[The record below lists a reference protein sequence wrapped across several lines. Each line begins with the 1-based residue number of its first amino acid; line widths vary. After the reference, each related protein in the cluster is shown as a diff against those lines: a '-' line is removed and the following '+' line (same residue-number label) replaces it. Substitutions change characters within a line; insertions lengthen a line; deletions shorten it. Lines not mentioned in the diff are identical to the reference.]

1 MNIEDLIILLSLKC
15 QMNPF
20 DEKVIYSFHDQISRG
35 HGFTEKQ
42 SLLAIKILS
51 RQSAKLTEI
60 LGKDV
65 EPFLENP
72 VFRLTRRTINS
83 SKRITI
89 IPNDTF
95 TKVIKV
101 EFPYN
106 ESLVERIR
114 KEREK
119 LSFAQWSKEDKA
131 WIVALTE
138 RAIQFFTP
146 FVKNEEFVAD
156 DEFLGYMDQSQEI
169 QDNIEKYVP
178 TISYVD
184 NKLKFLNVSSR
195 MPQLTTDDP
204 MEALFEGRK
213 RGIYTWD
220 ESISQYLKSISSNEL
235 VIDFLNE
242 SPGSTFTL
250 NLEETSIFDISPII
264 KHLGPTVFIIPGGS
278 ELEKVKTG
286 IELLKAVGV
295 ENSDI
300 SILFRLPK
308 EVGENFNNFVK
319 ENQLNNPITETTK
332 AVFISSKIPKTIIDP
347 KIKFN
352 CVVNFNFYSVHYTIR
367 EFIKNHH
374 NVINIM
380 EKKLQRNLNFGNM

>member
-1 MNIEDLIILLSLKC
+1 
-15 QMNPF
+15 MNPF